1 MTGELKTIVDQKREA
16 REIPFVQVPP
26 GTMEAELDERIRIF
40 EQRYER
46 TSEQMDQ
53 LVSLDA
59 VRETAEIIEWMQ
71 AYDVREWLRERTRT
85 TGTH

>member
-1 MTGELKTIVDQKREA
+1 MVDQKREA
-16 REIPFVQVPP
+16 RGIPFVQVPP

-59 VRETAEIIEWMQ
+59 V
-71 AYDVREWLRERTRT
+71 
-85 TGTH
+85 